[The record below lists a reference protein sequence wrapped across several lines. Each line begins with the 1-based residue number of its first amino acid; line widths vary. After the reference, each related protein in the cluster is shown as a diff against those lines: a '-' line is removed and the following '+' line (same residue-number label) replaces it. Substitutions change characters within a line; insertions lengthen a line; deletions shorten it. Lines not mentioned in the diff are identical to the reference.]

1 MSLLAL
7 LLPLVSL
14 AFAGKVERV
23 SELAAA
29 GSDAEV
35 VETVTRWEEQGALG
49 DDAAALILLRD
60 RAALNLATAAHSS
73 KALAT
78 FRARYPNSTLLPDAL
93 QAEADL
99 AFDEAQDEGT
109 SAALRAFLA
118 AYPATPWRARAL
130 ALEDGLAFQEAIG
143 AGTREALDEFR
154 RYHPSSPYLATAWEA
169 VAAHTPGIHLLQ
181 ADGSP
186 YQLPAVGIAGDRVT
200 LERSPARSSP
210 RLTVA
215 VNLPG
220 TGRGGTSEW
229 WGLSALGSDGSF
241 LQTSPV
247 GEALAD
253 ALGVAAPSMLDLA
266 PASGAHSARV
276 ATTLEPL
283 VSPGTCEGVANFAFV
298 LRTTEG
304 TRTAFPFAV
313 DCALDDAGVKA
324 AAGFA
329 GPALVDAIA
338 MAERGDLAGAT
349 AAWKHALTLPDGPR
363 LAEWLEAQ
371 ANGAA
376 PVDRWIT
383 LRAAVGDVLEWTPS
397 PTGGTTAWLHTTAGG
412 TVELAKR
419 DGLWIA
425 DGARLW
431 TLSTAPEPWTAKASG
446 KCAAA
451 SGERTALALVDVLG
465 TDRVDV
471 PFPSE
476 RGGSV
481 TVVGFGPA
489 GLVVADDGVSPGC
502 PRPSPAG
509 LRTVPLPGS
518 TPVAPE
524 AAPAPA
530 APPATPLAPGPV
542 RSTIGANPRAAYA
555 AFTGP
560 AN

>member
-49 DDAAALILLRD
+49 DDAAALLLLRD
-60 RAALNLATAAHSS
+60 RAALNLAIAVHSS

-78 FRARYPNSTLLPDAL
+78 FRARYPDSALLPEAL

-109 SAALRAFLA
+109 SAVLRAFLSV
-118 AYPATPWRARAL
+118 YPATPWRARAL
-130 ALEDGLAFQEAIG
+130 ALEDGLAFQEAIS

-154 RYHPSSPYLATAWEA
+154 RCHPSSPYLATAWEA

-186 YQLPAVGIAGDRVT
+186 YLLPAVVVQGDRVA

-283 VSPGTCEGVANFAFV
+283 VSAGTCEGVANFAFV

-304 TRTAFPFAV
+304 ARTAFPFAV
-313 DCALDDAGVKA
+313 DCALDDAA
-324 AAGFA
+324 AKVTAAFA

-338 MAERGDLAGAT
+338 TAERGDLAGAT

-363 LAEWLEAQ
+363 LGEWLEAQ
-371 ANGAA
+371 ANGVA

-397 PTGGTTAWLHTTAGG
+397 PTGGTTTWSHTTAGG
-412 TVELAKR
+412 TVELARR

-431 TLSTAPEPWTAKASG
+431 TLSAAPQPWTAKASG

-451 SGERTALALVDVLG
+451 SGERTALALVDALG
-465 TDRVDV
+465 ADRVDV

-476 RGGSV
+476 RGGGI
-481 TVVGFGPA
+481 TVVGFG
-489 GLVVADDGVSPGC
+489 GSGVVIADDGVSPGC
-502 PRPSPAG
+502 PRPAPPG
-509 LRTVPLPGS
+509 LRTIPLPGS
-518 TPVAPE
+518 TP
-524 AAPAPA
+524 AAATDPPPA
-530 APPATPLAPGPV
+530 AGPI
-542 RSTIGANPRAAYA
+542 RSTISTGARAAYG
-555 AFTGP
+555 AFVAGTP
-560 AN
+560 